1 MECRVKPME
10 LEVQGETVE
19 ILHNQAENEHRSEE
33 QTRWDSLAP
42 RSGPS

>member
-19 ILHNQAENEHRSEE
+19 ILHNQAEHEPRSEE
-33 QTRWDSLAP
+33 QTRWDSLAS
-42 RSGPS
+42 RSRPS